1 MFAIIRSGGKQYK
14 AAEGQVV
21 RVEQLDVP
29 VGEHVTIDDVLLLD
43 TDDAVLVGTP
53 TIQNAAVQATV
64 MEHGQ
69 ADKVIVFKKKIRKQ
83 YKRFNG
89 HRQPFTDLKIDKI
102 SMKTE

>member
-21 RVEQLDVP
+21 RVELLDVP
-29 VGEHVTIDDVLLLD
+29 VGDHVTIDDVLLLD

-69 ADKVIVFKKKIRKQ
+69 ADKVIVFKKRRRQNSRRK
-83 YKRFNG
+83 NG
-89 HRQPFTDLKIDKI
+89 HRQHMTVLRIGDIAAA
-102 SMKTE
+102 

>member
-1 MFAIIRSGGKQYK
+1 VFAIIRSGGKQYK

-21 RVEQLDVP
+21 RVELLDVP
-29 VGEHVTIDDVLLLD
+29 VGESVTIDDVLLLD

-53 TIQNAAVQATV
+53 IIQHAAVQATV

-69 ADKVIVFKKKIRKQ
+69 ADKVLVFKKKIRKQ
-83 YKRFNG
+83 YKRLNG
-89 HRQPFTDLKIDKI
+89 HRQPYTALKIDKI